1 MFCANNLGHERKDT
15 TSSSQQFRVLI
26 INSIFFLLLQLC
38 KAPTAKVCG
47 VWRGWPGGGGGRGV
61 GFKGLHEC
69 NKDSHIE
76 EATGGHSHKQHLEKT
91 GHKDK
96 INNRA
101 KAMFALN

>member
-26 INSIFFLLLQLC
+26 QFSSFFFSCARLQQRRC
-38 KAPTAKVCG
+38 VG
-47 VWRGWPGGGGGRGV
+47 SGEDGRGGGV
-61 GFKGLHEC
+61 GEWGLRVSMSVIRTLILKKLQVVIHT
-69 NKDSHIE
+69 N
-76 EATGGHSHKQHLEKT
+76 KT

>member
-1 MFCANNLGHERKDT
+1 M
-15 TSSSQQFRVLI
+15 
-26 INSIFFLLLQLC
+26 
-38 KAPTAKVCG
+38 CG
-47 VWRGWPGGGGGRGV
+47 VWRGWPGRGGRGV

-76 EATGGHSHKQHLEKT
+76 EATGGHSHKQHLDKT

>member
-1 MFCANNLGHERKDT
+1 M
-15 TSSSQQFRVLI
+15 
-26 INSIFFLLLQLC
+26 
-38 KAPTAKVCG
+38 CG
-47 VWRGWPGGGGGRGV
+47 VWRGWPGRGGRGV

-76 EATGGHSHKQHLEKT
+76 EATGGHSHKQYLEKT

>member
-26 INSIFFLLLQLC
+26 QFSSFFFSCARLQQRRC
-38 KAPTAKVCG
+38 VG
-47 VWRGWPGGGGGRGV
+47 SGEDGRGGGGRGV

-96 INNRA
+96 MNNRA
-101 KAMFALN
+101 KAMLALN